1 MIKKAFLMASISL
14 SVAVIASC
22 GGGAKQDKVSADTT
36 IGNDQSAVA
45 HNSNAI
51 QDTTGSIGTENTG
64 TTVAS
69 SSKGAALI
77 GKSDCLGCHK
87 EHEKLIGPAYADV
100 AKKYNSDDVD
110 KLADKII
117 KGGAGSFGDI
127 PMTPH
132 PSLSVDDAREMVKY
146 ILTIK

>member
-1 MIKKAFLMASISL
+1 MIRKAFLITCISIS
-14 SVAVIASC
+14 VAAIASC
-22 GGGAKQDKVSADTT
+22 GGGSKQDKVSADTT

-77 GKSDCLGCHK
+77 AKSDCLACHK
-87 EHEKLIGPAYADV
+87 EHDKLVGPAYADV
-100 AKKYNSDDVD
+100 AKKYNSGDID

-117 KGGAGSFGDI
+117 KGGSGSFGDVA
-127 PMTPH
+127 MSPH
-132 PSLSVDDAREMVKY
+132 PMVSVDDAREMVKY
-146 ILTIK
+146 ILTVK

>member
-1 MIKKAFLMASISL
+1 MIKKVFLIASISL
-14 SVAVIASC
+14 SVAAMASC
-22 GGGAKQDKVSADTT
+22 GGGSKQDKVSADTT
-36 IGNDQSAVA
+36 IGTDQSAVA
-45 HNSNAI
+45 QSSSAI

-69 SSKGAALI
+69 SSKGATLI
-77 GKSDCLGCHK
+77 AKSDCLGCHK

-100 AKKYNSDDVD
+100 AKKYSSDDVD

>member
-1 MIKKAFLMASISL
+1 MIKKAFLITSISL

-22 GGGAKQDKVSADTT
+22 GGGSKQDKVSADTT
-36 IGNDQSAVA
+36 VATDQSAVA
-45 HNSNAI
+45 HNSDAI
-51 QDTTGSIGTENTG
+51 QDTTGSIGTENKG
-64 TTVAS
+64 TTVAT

-77 GKSDCLGCHK
+77 AKSDCLGCHK

-100 AKKYNSDDVD
+100 AKKYNSGDVD

-127 PMTPH
+127 PMSPH
-132 PSLSVDDAREMVKY
+132 PTLSVDDAREMVKY
-146 ILTIK
+146 ILTVR